1 MKRLKIAQQIAIVLF
16 LSVLIPFIT
25 IGLIISNISQQS
37 IRKELKDSATMLSAF
52 LGDSVQNYL
61 KYADEE
67 LKQIA
72 SAISFF
78 YYEEDKNDFLDEV
91 RQKYGKFNNFQ
102 FINAQSLTKR
112 DPSFNPKKSVV
123 KLYANIDDLDIISAD
138 LKMDILQDALDNHFT
153 DIKHDVYIL
162 DDIGNI
168 IATNDHDNK
177 GYNDIV
183 ENLPKEREYNTPVL
197 FSKVKNQPLAYYQM
211 KSPNWTIVVKTTP
224 NVTKKTIDV
233 PRLRIILS
241 LVFAALFIFA
251 AAGIYTY
258 YLYLNIRQLFKGIIA
273 ISKGSYNRKIRL
285 LKSVFTPHE
294 IVFLEKEFNYMTKK
308 VASSYTE
315 LSEKNLE
322 LKRLDEFRASLVSA
336 ISHEFRTPLTSIIG
350 YSSRLL
356 RSDIKVD
363 DETRLKSLRVIKQ
376 QAQRLSGMV
385 DDLLVIP
392 EIESFKLQLNNE
404 KLDLAKLLELTITYA
419 NYNDSKF
426 IVNSA
431 SDLLPVLADNDR
443 LIQVLV
449 NLFDNAIKYNKGKA
463 PIVVSAANV
472 DGKPCLS
479 ILNKSE
485 IIPEDKLE
493 KLFDKF
499 VRLDSELT
507 RTTRGTGLGLFIVK
521 GLCEAMNITIDVSSD
536 DNGFE
541 VVLVFNNEPKQNVQ
555 KTTDDKTVNTFVE
568 PQDRTLL
575 ESQLNVK
582 LSSDKAGAVDN
593 LFS

>member
-241 LVFAALFIFA
+241 LVFAVS
-251 AAGIYTY
+251 
-258 YLYLNIRQLFKGIIA
+258 N
-273 ISKGSYNRKIRL
+273 GSYRR
-285 LKSVFTPHE
+285 
-294 IVFLEKEFNYMTKK
+294 
-308 VASSYTE
+308 
-315 LSEKNLE
+315 
-322 LKRLDEFRASLVSA
+322 
-336 ISHEFRTPLTSIIG
+336 
-350 YSSRLL
+350 
-356 RSDIKVD
+356 
-363 DETRLKSLRVIKQ
+363 
-376 QAQRLSGMV
+376 
-385 DDLLVIP
+385 
-392 EIESFKLQLNNE
+392 
-404 KLDLAKLLELTITYA
+404 
-419 NYNDSKF
+419 
-426 IVNSA
+426 
-431 SDLLPVLADNDR
+431 
-443 LIQVLV
+443 
-449 NLFDNAIKYNKGKA
+449 
-463 PIVVSAANV
+463 
-472 DGKPCLS
+472 
-479 ILNKSE
+479 
-485 IIPEDKLE
+485 
-493 KLFDKF
+493 
-499 VRLDSELT
+499 
-507 RTTRGTGLGLFIVK
+507 
-521 GLCEAMNITIDVSSD
+521 
-536 DNGFE
+536 
-541 VVLVFNNEPKQNVQ
+541 
-555 KTTDDKTVNTFVE
+555 
-568 PQDRTLL
+568 
-575 ESQLNVK
+575 
-582 LSSDKAGAVDN
+582 
-593 LFS
+593 

>member
-541 VVLVFNNEPKQNVQ
+541 VVLVFNDEPKQNVQ

>member
-463 PIVVSAANV
+463 PIVISAANV
-472 DGKPCLS
+472 DGMPCLS

>member
-233 PRLRIILS
+233 SRLRIILS

>member
-78 YYEEDKNDFLDEV
+78 YEEDKNDFLDEV

-463 PIVVSAANV
+463 PIVISAANV

-521 GLCEAMNITIDVSSD
+521 GL
-536 DNGFE
+536 E

>member
-294 IVFLEKEFNYMTKK
+294 IVFLEKEFNYMTKM

-336 ISHEFRTPLTSIIG
+336 ISHE
-350 YSSRLL
+350 
-356 RSDIKVD
+356 
-363 DETRLKSLRVIKQ
+363 
-376 QAQRLSGMV
+376 
-385 DDLLVIP
+385 
-392 EIESFKLQLNNE
+392 
-404 KLDLAKLLELTITYA
+404 
-419 NYNDSKF
+419 
-426 IVNSA
+426 
-431 SDLLPVLADNDR
+431 
-443 LIQVLV
+443 
-449 NLFDNAIKYNKGKA
+449 
-463 PIVVSAANV
+463 
-472 DGKPCLS
+472 
-479 ILNKSE
+479 
-485 IIPEDKLE
+485 
-493 KLFDKF
+493 
-499 VRLDSELT
+499 
-507 RTTRGTGLGLFIVK
+507 
-521 GLCEAMNITIDVSSD
+521 
-536 DNGFE
+536 
-541 VVLVFNNEPKQNVQ
+541 
-555 KTTDDKTVNTFVE
+555 
-568 PQDRTLL
+568 
-575 ESQLNVK
+575 
-582 LSSDKAGAVDN
+582 
-593 LFS
+593 